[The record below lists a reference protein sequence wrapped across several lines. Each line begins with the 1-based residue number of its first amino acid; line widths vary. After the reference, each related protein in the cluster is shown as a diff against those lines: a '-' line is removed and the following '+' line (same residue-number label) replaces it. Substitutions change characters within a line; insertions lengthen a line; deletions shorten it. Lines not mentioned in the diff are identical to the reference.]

1 MRIIFA
7 GTPDFAATS
16 LAALL
21 AADHE
26 VVAVY
31 SQPDRPS
38 GRGRKLTASPVKQL
52 ALKHHIPVEQPLNF
66 KDPLDRQR
74 LADYQA
80 DVMVVVAYGLIL
92 PQAILDTPKY
102 GCLNIHASLLPRW
115 RGAAPIQRAIL
126 SGDSETGVCIM
137 QMAAGLD
144 TGPVLKR
151 VPLPIASDDTAQSL
165 HDKLATSGAE
175 ALLST
180 LDNLVV
186 LRSQAVAQDDSQTCY
201 ADKLQKA
208 EAIID
213 WQHSAA
219 RIDRQIRAFNPW
231 PVAQTIWR
239 GETMRIWSAQLSDAA
254 LTGQPGEIVRV
265 ERDALLVATGNGI
278 LRIDQI
284 QLPGKRSMQV
294 ADLLNSQTIKTGEQ
308 LG

>member
-7 GTPDFAATS
+7 GTPDFAAAS

-21 AADHE
+21 AAGHQI
-26 VVAVY
+26 VAVY

-52 ALKHHIPVEQPLNF
+52 ALQHHIPVEQPLNF
-66 KDPLDRQR
+66 KDPMDRQR

-80 DVMVVVAYGLIL
+80 DIMVVVAYGLIL
-92 PQAILDTPKY
+92 PQAVLDTPTF

-126 SGDSETGVCIM
+126 AGDSETGVCIM

-144 TGPVLKR
+144 TGPVLTR
-151 VPLPIASDDTAQSL
+151 LALPISGNDTAQSL
-165 HDKLATSGAE
+165 HDKLACLGAD
-175 ALLST
+175 ALLAT
-180 LDNLVV
+180 LDNLVA
-186 LRSQAVAQDDSQTCY
+186 LQAQAVAQDDSQTCY

-213 WQHSAA
+213 WQQSAVQ
-219 RIDRQIRAFNPW
+219 IDRQIRAFNPW
-231 PVAQTIWR
+231 PVAQTFWR
-239 GETMRIWSAQLSDAA
+239 SETLRIWSAQLSNEAI
-254 LTGQPGEIVRV
+254 TGQAGEIVRV
-265 ERDALLVATGNGI
+265 DRDALLVATGDGI
-278 LRIDQI
+278 LNIRQI
-284 QLPGKRSMQV
+284 QLPSKRSMAV